1 LILTTSQ
8 QRLSKPK
15 LPTLL
20 SFGRYSIAASREE
33 MFVDHAVPL
42 IEIHGADDL
51 VVNKEALNLIKSIN
65 EKVCIVAVAGLYR
78 TGKSSLLNWL
88 LGRNAGFTVGPSI
101 NRCTRGLWIWGTPIP
116 GKLVS
121 GEKCSIIILDTEGI
135 GGVEGDTKYDAR
147 IFSLAVLLC
156 SSLVYN
162 SLGSIDETA
171 ISNLSFIAQLSHHIR
186 ISSTAEGKDD
196 SAEEEDVSNFCKIFP
211 SFVWVVRDF
220 ALQLVDSDGDPITP
234 TQYLNSA
241 LEQSSGY
248 DKGTMERNRIRSMLS
263 AFFPD
268 RSCVTLVRPI
278 SDESALQQVDLI
290 PYDEL
295 REDFRE
301 SMDVLRHTVFDNLHP
316 KSIDNKPLTGAMFAG
331 LVVAYVSAINEGGVP
346 TISSAWE
353 GVSQQECLDA
363 KEDSKSLYQSSIA
376 TLCPSDKAPFEEE
389 DLRTSHSQCWNES
402 IAAYR
407 QRAVGSSA
415 KEVLE
420 KLQEEILEIHRKN
433 LESNRSRSTDHCDH
447 LFVELYDSIIRT
459 KLNDSSSAEDV
470 EDSNA
475 PVSGG
480 AYSSN
485 LPLFREDWTR
495 LLNEYQQRS
504 KGPSRWEV
512 YSTHAQHRLIDC
524 LQIILNSLQVSYES
538 HVNELRDTLQ
548 QKSVSLLSS
557 EAENDV
563 MKDKI
568 QKIESIL
575 KDLERENT
583 DLTAQCSTNTV
594 MIEELTKQKRLMER
608 YYEEEK
614 DIRVRYEAKNTALSD
629 RVKEL
634 EGVETQCFEL
644 RGEKDALAQRIV
656 ELQEEIDHML
666 AEKKKRCTIS

>member
-1 LILTTSQ
+1 
-8 QRLSKPK
+8 
-15 LPTLL
+15 
-20 SFGRYSIAASREE
+20 
-33 MFVDHAVPL
+33 MFVDRAIPL

-116 GKLVS
+116 GQLVS

-135 GGVEGDTKYDAR
+135 GGVEGDSKYDAR
-147 IFSLAVLLC
+147 IFSLAILLC

-186 ISSTAEGKDD
+186 ISSSAAEGPGHDD
-196 SAEEEDVSNFCKIFP
+196 ADGEEDVSNFCKIFP

-241 LEQSSGY
+241 LEQSPGY
-248 DKGTMERNRIRSMLS
+248 DKATLERNRIRNMLS

-268 RSCVTLVRPI
+268 RTCVTLVRPI
-278 SDESALQQVDLI
+278 SDEAALQQVDLI
-290 PYDEL
+290 PYDQL
-295 REDFRE
+295 REDFRD
-301 SMDVLRHTVFDNLHP
+301 SMAILHQAVFGNLRP

-331 LVVAYVSAINEGGVP
+331 LVTAYVSAINEGGVP

-363 KEDSKSLYQSSIA
+363 KEASKALYQSSIA
-376 TLCPSDKAPFEEE
+376 ALCPGEDGPFEDEF
-389 DLRTSHSQCWNES
+389 LRTCHSQCWTES
-402 IAAYR
+402 LAAYR
-407 QRAVGSSA
+407 QRAVGASA
-415 KEVLE
+415 KE
-420 KLQEEILEIHRKN
+420 ILEQLQDELLAAHRKL
-433 LESNRSRSTDHCDH
+433 LEANGLRSTDHCSQ
-447 LFVELYDSIIRT
+447 LFVELYDAIIRT
-459 KLNDSSSAEDV
+459 KLNSSTESDSSPGAHTSA
-470 EDSNA
+470 A
-475 PVSGG
+475 LSGG

-485 LPLFREDWTR
+485 LPLFREDWAQ
-495 LLNEYQQRS
+495 LSQEYQRRS
-504 KGPSRWEV
+504 RGPSRWEV
-512 YSTHAQHRLIDC
+512 YSSLSQQRLIDC
-524 LQIILNSLQVSYES
+524 LQIILNNLQASYES
-538 HVNELRDTLQ
+538 DLNDLREALQ
-548 QKSVSLLSS
+548 QKTVSLHST
-557 EAENDV
+557 EAENEI
-563 MKDKI
+563 MRDKI
-568 QKIESIL
+568 QKIEAVL

-583 DLTAQCSTNTV
+583 ELKAQCSTDAV
-594 MIEELTKQKRLMER
+594 MIEELTKQKRQMER
-608 YYEEEK
+608 SFEEEK
-614 DIRVRYEAKNTALSD
+614 DVRVRFEAKNGALSN

-634 EGVETQCFEL
+634 EGVETQCYEL
-644 RGEKDALAQRIV
+644 RGEKDALALRIV

-666 AEKKKRCTIS
+666 AEKKKRCVVS